1 MKLKWLLFYLMI
13 VASILCGC
21 SQQEQEENPFPE
33 TNSGEI
39 MDGMNTI
46 YADNTHG
53 YAFGLDTK
61 ASYQIQEDGVYELE
75 TNKSPMYFSVES
87 AGDAEREL
95 AVQIFVDY
103 VQVPIIIDGKT
114 YDTFFIDA
122 TEKFSQ
128 IYEFQFAEDIDMS
141 KNHKILGI
149 LTAYS
154 NVLIAEQDVIAS
166 GNDSICIDGILS
178 FSPDNTLAKPLYSIS
193 EPLEFYEDKFA
204 GFLLNTEK
212 ENIRKIPQKKVSV
225 QPLEELHIKYHI
237 GEEGR
242 TKETVILVNIA
253 NRQTKING
261 QQYYYCHTEAGK
273 IAYGDITI
281 QAPEEAGLY
290 EITAWSV
297 QDPFLENIFE
307 CNISIPMAMRFT
319 LEVSP

>member
-1 MKLKWLLFYLMI
+1 MKVKLLVFYLVILM
-13 VASILCGC
+13 STLCGC
-21 SQQEQEENPFPE
+21 SQWEENLSVE
-33 TNSGEI
+33 TNSREI
-39 MDGMNTI
+39 MDGMNII
-46 YADNTHG
+46 YADNTNG

-61 ASYQIQEDGVYELE
+61 SSYQIQEDGIYELE

-103 VQVPIIIDGKT
+103 VQVPIIIDGKA

-128 IYEFQFAEDIDMS
+128 IYEFRFAEDIDMS

-154 NVLIAEQDVIAS
+154 NILIAEQDVVAS
-166 GNDSICIDGILS
+166 GNDSLCIDGILS
-178 FSPDNTLAKPLYSIS
+178 FSSENILAEPLYPVS
-193 EPLEFYEDKFA
+193 EPLEIYEGEFG

-225 QPLEELHIKYHI
+225 KPSETLHMKYHVGDDGK
-237 GEEGR
+237 GEEA
-242 TKETVILVNIA
+242 VILVNIA
-253 NRQTKING
+253 NKQTKING

-273 IAYGDITI
+273 IAYGDIAI
-281 QAPEEAGLY
+281 QAPEKPGLY

-297 QDPFLENIFE
+297 PKPFSEDIFE